1 MPWVRGCGRECGSG
15 SGEDCLLYGRC
26 ELLGLKRIKANKNTK
41 IYTYPLTPFTP
52 RHVLTLQTLAA
63 APVTT
68 SAVAMSNALSEYRAP
83 LKLPSSS
90 TLDTGEDASPEG
102 ARNTLP
108 AFANGVVCPDALT
121 APREDR
127 GITEGTVIPSRCCRG
142 GGARLL
148 TGGEKINLDIALAS
162 TGKMCA
168 G

>member
-1 MPWVRGCGRECGSG
+1 
-15 SGEDCLLYGRC
+15 LYGRC

-41 IYTYPLTPFTP
+41 TYTYPLTSFTT
-52 RHVLTLQTLAA
+52 RHVLTLQTLAT
-63 APVTT
+63 APVRT
-68 SAVAMSNALSEYRAP
+68 SAVAMPNALSEYRAP
-83 LKLPSSS
+83 LKLPSFS
-90 TLDTGEDASPEG
+90 TLDTGEDVSPEG

-108 AFANGVVCPDALT
+108 AFANGVVCADAPT
-121 APREDR
+121 VPREER

-148 TGGEKINLDIALAS
+148 TGGEEFNLDVALAS